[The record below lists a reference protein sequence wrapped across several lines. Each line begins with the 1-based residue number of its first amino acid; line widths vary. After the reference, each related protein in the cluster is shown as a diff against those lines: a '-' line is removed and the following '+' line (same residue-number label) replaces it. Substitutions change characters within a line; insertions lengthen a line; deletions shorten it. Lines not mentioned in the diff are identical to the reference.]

1 MSHGS
6 FRLPTGLIHSLLFAL
21 FVLPA
26 SGQIQST
33 LTDVHHDVSRPLRDL
48 ANTAP
53 AQDVEEREAEPPR
66 RIPIPAGVKPAEVLD
81 PVLQQTTVEAPTL
94 VGPTQGLNF
103 EGMGIGLPGFFIAGA
118 PPDTNGGG
126 GTTQKLQGGNP

>member
-6 FRLPTGLIHSLLFAL
+6 FRLPTGLIHSLVFAL

-33 LTDVHHDVSRPLRDL
+33 LTDVHHAVSRPLRDL

-53 AQDVEEREAEPPR
+53 PPDAEERGAEPPR
-66 RIPIPAGVKPAEVLD
+66 RIPIPAGVKPEGVLD
-81 PVLQQTTVEAPTL
+81 SVLQQTMVEAPTL
-94 VGPTQGLNF
+94 AGPAQGLNF
-103 EGMGIGLPGFFIAGA
+103 EGMGIGLPGFI
-118 PPDTNGGG
+118 
-126 GTTQKLQGGNP
+126 